1 MSISEQ
7 IKNLIRQS
15 GMNVEEVATSL
26 GVNVS
31 SLQQISPV
39 FNINITNVFNKNKT
53 AVGNQSIAG
62 DDNLYNSGGEK
73 TS

>member
-39 FNINITNVFNKNKT
+39 FNIDITNVFNKNKT

>member
-1 MSISEQ
+1 M
-7 IKNLIRQS
+7 IRQS

-39 FNINITNVFNKNKT
+39 FNIDITNVFNKNKT